1 MKFYMRY
8 GGMVLDKQLIVLINS
23 LIKDNEALMVMYN
36 KVIYMNRNIKI
47 KSIFVDILKE
57 KAAQKNQLINL
68 IGNNSEEYNAIV
80 EETNDT
86 TLSNIIGYE
95 TNIQNT
101 YLSIARYSNNSVIS
115 RDIQLIILSQNFT
128 LQMLNHLH
136 TSLFYNR

>member
-1 MKFYMRY
+1 
-8 GGMVLDKQLIVLINS
+8 MVLDKQLMVLINS
-23 LIKDNEALMVMYN
+23 LIKDNEALMGMYN
-36 KVIYMNRNIKI
+36 KVIYMNRNIKV

-57 KAAQKNQLINL
+57 KVAQKNQLINL
-68 IGNNSEEYNAIV
+68 IGNNSEEYNVIV

-101 YLSIARYSNNSVIS
+101 YLSIARYSNNSAIS
-115 RDIQLIILSQNFT
+115 REIQLIILSQNFT

>member
-1 MKFYMRY
+1 
-8 GGMVLDKQLIVLINS
+8 MVLDKQLIVLINS

-36 KVIYMNRNIKI
+36 KVIYMNRNIKV

-101 YLSIARYSNNSVIS
+101 YLSIARYSNNSGIS